1 MKTTSDK
8 IVLSVIVPMYN
19 VSSYVDECIDNLT
32 SQSLT
37 DFEVIFIDDSSID
50 DSFEKVRKAITN
62 VRRKDIFFKL
72 FSQEYNMG
80 VACARNVG
88 LEKASGEY
96 IYFYDADDRLEPDTL
111 LTLYSEAQRQ
121 KSDIVGCE
129 WFISFAQNE
138 RHIKQRDVQRGVDLF
153 RGFASGIIRWNL
165 WLFMVRRS
173 LYEQNGIR
181 FLPGMNMGED
191 MMVMMKLALIS
202 NRVSIVHKPLY
213 HYSQTNTGAQ
223 TKNWSKEKRDQ
234 VTANVKEV
242 EAFCRR
248 NYGDS
253 FDLELDFL
261 KQSIKLPFIISDRRD
276 DYKIWANWFPESDKS
291 ILRNKSLPFRTRGL
305 QLAAANRQY
314 WILWLYYNVVNKFI
328 YGVIYK

>member
-1 MKTTSDK
+1 MSLQPT
-8 IVLSVIVPMYN
+8 VSVIIPMYN
-19 VSSYVDECIDNLT
+19 VSEYVDDCFSNLA
-32 SQSLT
+32 SQVLT
-37 DFEVIFIDDSSID
+37 NFEVILIDDKSVD
-50 DSFEKVRKAITN
+50 DTIEKVIRAI
-62 VRRKDIFFKL
+62 
-72 FSQEYNMG
+72 EYFEREDVEFTLITQKMNMG
-80 VACARNVG
+80 VACARNMG
-88 LEKASGEY
+88 LERASGEY
-96 IYFYDADDRLEPDTL
+96 VYFYDADDRLEPDTL
-111 LTLYSEAQRQ
+111 SALYSEAKQRDA
-121 KSDIVGCE
+121 DIAGCE

-138 RHIKQRDVQRGVDLF
+138 RHIKQRDVKRGVDLF

-173 LYEQNGIR
+173 LYEQNGFK

-234 VTANVKEV
+234 VTSNVKEV

-276 DYKIWANWFPESDKS
+276 DYKIWADWFPESDKS
-291 ILRNKSLPFRTRGL
+291 IRRNKNLPLRTRCL
-305 QLAAANRQY
+305 QLAAAKRQY
-314 WILWLYYNVVNKFI
+314 WVLWLYYKLINRFI
-328 YGVIYK
+328 YGLLYR

>member
-1 MKTTSDK
+1 MSLKPT
-8 IVLSVIVPMYN
+8 VSVIIPMYN
-19 VSSYVDECIDNLT
+19 VSEYVDDCFSNLA
-32 SQSLT
+32 SQVLT
-37 DFEVIFIDDSSID
+37 NYEVILIDDKSVD
-50 DSFEKVRKAITN
+50 DTIEKVLLAIECFE
-62 VRRKDIFFKL
+62 RKDVEFTLIT
-72 FSQEYNMG
+72 QEMNMG
-80 VACARNVG
+80 VACARNIG
-88 LEKASGEY
+88 LERASGEY
-96 IYFYDADDRLEPDTL
+96 VYFYDADDRLEPDTL
-111 LTLYSEAQRQ
+111 SALYSEAKQQ
-121 KSDIVGCE
+121 DADIVGCE

-173 LYEQNGIR
+173 LYEQNGFK

-261 KQSIKLPFIISDRRD
+261 KQSVKLPFIISDRRD

-291 ILRNKSLPFRTRGL
+291 IRRNKNLPLRTRCL

-314 WILWLYYNVVNKFI
+314 WILWLYYKLINRFV
-328 YGVIYK
+328 YGLLYR